1 MSEIKLLAL
10 ELTARAM
17 HMSGD
22 SLEKYL
28 DRVRDSAIGDWE
40 KEHGEILEY
49 VGQELDASEGC
60 DFVTGHLIFRVR
72 ERTSGQ
78 QE

>member
-1 MSEIKLLAL
+1 MEAVIMTLPF

-28 DRVRDSAIGDWE
+28 DRVRDQAISDWE
-40 KEHGEILEY
+40 KEHGQVLEY
-49 VGQELDASEGC
+49 VGQELDANAGC
-60 DFVTGHLIFRVR
+60 DFVTGHLKFRVIAAAKND
-72 ERTSGQ
+72 
-78 QE
+78 